1 MKKNLFA
8 VLLIV
13 VIAIC
18 FTNEVFAYSPHYL
31 PGGDNYLSED
41 NFETSGDYYVSS
53 DPFLV
58 KPYTDY
64 ILTFTRDYETQ
75 GPVIFMEAFQNGTLT
90 DEYEYTYLSF
100 EYDETYEVFHIY
112 FKTESNTNYL
122 SLRFSYASFF
132 ATFGMGGFMLEEGT
146 VYDGYEPYTEGN
158 LLDTTSPY
166 FQSAGTVISYVDTP
180 ISIVEIQSALKA
192 YDAIDG
198 DVSSSII
205 VTEDNYTASCYVLGT
220 YTIIFAVADSSGNL
234 SDIEVTVQVVDAVN
248 PMFTDIGLI
257 KAVYPNSYL
266 PEDIIVMLSASDNY
280 DGDISSSIVLESDGY
295 SANNQ
300 ILGTYEMEYSVTDSS
315 GNCTEYTVQ
324 IEVVDEDCPI
334 FSGTTSIVIGYDSI
348 ISSALV
354 KSGLSVTDNYDLAA
368 SLSIELVSDTYTNN
382 HDILGDYE
390 MGFEVYDSTGN
401 RTEQAVTLSVV
412 DEIGPVVYFDCSII
426 QVYNDTVLSL
436 GDVAYLLSKTN
447 EINAFENYNVI
458 VLYDSYSRHATTP
471 GTYHLSLEFTN
482 DSGQILTK
490 NFQIKV
496 NERPID
502 YYYEAPDM
510 DEITTIS
517 FWNKNRV
524 YLLGGGL
531 TGTLFISNLFMIIFM
546 KKKKA
551 F

>member
-8 VLLIV
+8 AILVA

-18 FTNEVFAYSPHYL
+18 FTNNVFAYSPHYL

-41 NFETSGDYYVSS
+41 NFEISGDYFVSS
-53 DPFLV
+53 EPFLV

-64 ILTFTRDYETQ
+64 TLTFTRDYETQ
-75 GPVIFMEAFQNGTLT
+75 GPVIYMEAYENGTLT

-100 EYDETYEVFHIY
+100 EYDETYEVFHIF

-122 SLRFSYASFF
+122 SLRFPYAPFF
-132 ATFGMGGFMLEEGT
+132 TTFGMNGFMLEEGT
-146 VYDGYEPYTEGN
+146 TYDGYEAYIEGN
-158 LLDTTSPY
+158 LMDTTSPY

-180 ISIVEIQSALKA
+180 ISVGEIQSALKA

-205 VTEDNYTASCYVLGT
+205 VTEDNYTASCFVLGT

-234 SDIEVTVQVVDAVN
+234 SNIEVNVQVVDAVN

-257 KAVYPNSYL
+257 KAVYPNSYSL
-266 PEDIIVMLSASDNY
+266 ENIIAMLSASDNY
-280 DGDISSSIVLESDGY
+280 DGDISSYIVLETDGY
-295 SANNQ
+295 SANDQ
-300 ILGTYEMEYSVTDSS
+300 ILGIYEMEYSVTDSS
-315 GNCTEYTVQ
+315 GNTAEYIVQ
-324 IEVVDEDCPI
+324 IEVVDEDCPL

-348 ISSALV
+348 ISAAQV
-354 KSGLSVTDNYDLAA
+354 KSGLSVTDNYDLSS
-368 SLSIELVSDTYTNN
+368 SLSIELLSDSYTNN
-382 HDILGDYE
+382 HDILGNYE
-390 MGFEVYDSTGN
+390 MVFEVYDSTGN
-401 RTEQAVTLSVV
+401 RTEQVVNLSVV

-436 GDVAYLLSKTN
+436 GDIAYLLSKTN

-458 VLYDSYSRHATTP
+458 VLYDSYSRHASTP
-471 GTYHLSLEFTN
+471 GTYHLSLEFMG

-490 NFQIKV
+490 NFQIRV

-502 YYYEAPDM
+502 YYYEALDVG
-510 DEITTIS
+510 EITMIS
-517 FWNKNRV
+517 FWNNYKW
-524 YLLGGGL
+524 YLLSGGL
-531 TGTLFISNLFMIIFM
+531 TGMLFISNLFVIIFM